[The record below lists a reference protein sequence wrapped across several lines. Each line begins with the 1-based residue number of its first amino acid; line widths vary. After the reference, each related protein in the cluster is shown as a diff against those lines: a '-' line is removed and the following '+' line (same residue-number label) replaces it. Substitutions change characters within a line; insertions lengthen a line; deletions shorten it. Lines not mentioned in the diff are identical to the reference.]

1 LDRQQFALAIT
12 ELIALTHKMI
22 AISVDELKTKARC
35 KSLVDQVREFQQQF
49 VNNRWMW
56 HEQVTRMLLSFASV
70 ARLVEHLQWVDEA
83 RRVDDEAEF
92 DDDDTT
98 QLNDVSRSVSRSATL
113 TRDFDDEFDDDDDES
128 PRLAGAS
135 VAAVAA
141 AAAAPE
147 SDFRIRSPLRPI
159 TLNQMRQRIS
169 QRAAQRASTLAV
181 SWSTA
186 DITPQRNSDNNNDD
200 DDDEDEEDENH
211 VENDDV
217 TVVITRSAPKDGS
230 GATPTKTASPAATS
244 QVVVDSNNNDDDDD
258 DDEEDTEEFEVQ
270 APAVAEKPARQSP
283 TVVVAVAA
291 PAVATSTVSTSTST
305 SSLLTLP
312 SDCSDITRMRWS
324 GASSRS
330 SGELSGGA
338 LKRSSS
344 VTHQR
349 PVVAAPSNRNRR
361 EKRGRTLSL
370 AALDL
375 SRSQSADALLERRSA
390 SPSPREPLQ
399 LQAPAAAAA
408 AAAAAVAPSRQLLTA
423 SGPVALSG
431 AAASLRRAHTA
442 ADSRVLCRLCE
453 ERVPSFAL
461 ALHSVH
467 CVAAQRA
474 RANASESDDRLRR
487 LETTLLRRHERELP
501 RRPCDRKV
509 SLLVLDELS
518 RCVHA
523 CRAIDIER
531 SSAER
536 RLARLTDRV
545 EQLTATN
552 SSGSENE
559 AENGELHRH
568 SQTLQRA
575 LLSKAQSVINRHAEI
590 AAAFAQLPRRA
601 RKRHGKAA
609 RRRQQ
614 EVGVKDFQL
623 VKPISKG
630 AYGRV
635 FLTQKST
642 TGDLYALKVMSKR
655 DVRAKKQAGHI
666 KSERNIAA
674 HTACPYLVR
683 FYYAFQTRINLY
695 MVMEYLPGGD
705 LASLLRAL
713 GCFDVDMARAY
724 IAETVEALEYLHH
737 AGVVHRDIKP
747 DNLLLTA
754 QGHLKLTDF
763 GLSSYGLLPKA
774 PINAL
779 SASPSTPIIARTGA
793 AAAGAGYASSA
804 ENSPVADRSSD
815 LLACT
820 PPDASAMPPPQQP
833 GAGDF
838 VGTPD
843 YLAPEVILGLGHSFT
858 VDWWAVGV
866 LVFEM
871 LTGCPPFNADSAHAV
886 FARILD
892 GRIPWPG
899 ERSGDDAA
907 STSDDDDDDDVE
919 IPPEAR
925 DLIVRMLDANPKKRL
940 GAGGADEVK
949 EHAFFRGIEWD
960 ELLEHDGPFVPQLD
974 TPDDTSYF
982 EKRGNDDDYTIR
994 MIANELGGFA
1004 ATSPYMKSAA
1014 AATAN
1019 ESAPAAAVVQRASSE
1034 FGGDSAVTR
1043 EPSPVLAGGA
1053 ARPIVPPLPLHLTRR
1068 LRSMSATM
1076 AALDDTVCA
1085 LPAGRRRSFVAKLD
1099 NATPRSQSVS
1109 RASSRINTARSTARD
1124 SAPTSARDSVD
1135 HDVDVALQSA
1145 DSDDAEESSSST
1157 TSEEEAADG
1166 GEESGAD
1173 ENEPTQ
1179 VIRVPD
1185 SSMEGELSSPAN
1197 ARLSMGGGGGDFDDD
1212 PDFHNFSFKNL
1223 PHLEALNRQLI
1234 ADEFAQSQAQRRRP
1248 MSLIMRNTP
1257 PVAPS
1262 LSRLAVGRSPRFASD
1277 MTLDAPRRAASTP
1290 HRHRKVGNGAD
1301 SDDDDD
1307 DNHNNDDDD
1316 DDDEEADASDDEH
1329 DSPCDASG
1337 KPMSRSTPV
1346 QIKRRTRRRRSN
1358 QAKVGADIGDN
1369 ERNKLASP
1377 AMPSPIKHANTPTRT
1392 FGSPINPNS
1401 PASPRSNNSTAPTSA
1416 AKHVSSPSKRL
1427 FSGRRMSRP
1436 AAALSPR

>member
-49 VNNRWMW
+49 VTNRWMW

-83 RRVDDEAEF
+83 RRVDDEADF
-92 DDDDTT
+92 DDDETT
-98 QLNDVSRSVSRSATL
+98 QLNSRSVTM
-113 TRDFDDEFDDDDDES
+113 TREFDEFDDDDDES
-128 PRLAGAS
+128 PRNADSSSGAT
-135 VAAVAA
+135 AVAA
-141 AAAAPE
+141 A
-147 SDFRIRSPLRPI
+147 SDGEFRIRSPLRPI

-186 DITPQRNSDNNNDD
+186 DLTPHRQSGSDHENDD
-200 DDDEDEEDENH
+200 DDNDDDGDDENH
-211 VENDDV
+211 TENDDL
-217 TVVITRSAPKDGS
+217 TVVITRSVPKDNT
-230 GATPTKTASPAATS
+230 TPTKTAPSPAK
-244 QVVVDSNNNDDDDD
+244 NNDAAKAEDDDDD

-283 TVVVAVAA
+283 IAIAVAVDAAVAA
-291 PAVATSTVSTSTST
+291 PPVVVSSAGVSTSTST

-312 SDCSDITRMRWS
+312 SDGSDITRMHWS

-338 LKRSSS
+338 LKRSTS

-349 PVVAAPSNRNRR
+349 PGVVAPSNRNRR

-390 SPSPREPLQ
+390 SPSPREPQQ
-399 LQAPAAAAA
+399 LFAAAPPAAS
-408 AAAAAVAPSRQLLTA
+408 AVPSRQQSTA
-423 SGPVALSG
+423 SGPVALSSG
-431 AAASLRRAHTA
+431 AAALRRAHTA

-461 ALHSVH
+461 ALHSVY

-545 EQLTATN
+545 EQLTANN
-552 SSGSENE
+552 SSDSENE
-559 AENGELHRH
+559 AENEAEPHRH
-568 SQTLQRA
+568 SQILQRA
-575 LLSKAQSVINRHAEI
+575 LLSKAQSVISRHAEI

-713 GCFDVDMARAY
+713 GRFDIDMARAY

-763 GLSSYGLLPKA
+763 RPLVVR
-774 PINAL
+774 
-779 SASPSTPIIARTGA
+779 SAA
-793 AAAGAGYASSA
+793 
-804 ENSPVADRSSD
+804 
-815 LLACT
+815 
-820 PPDASAMPPPQQP
+820 Q
-833 GAGDF
+833 
-838 VGTPD
+838 
-843 YLAPEVILGLGHSFT
+843 
-858 VDWWAVGV
+858 
-866 LVFEM
+866 
-871 LTGCPPFNADSAHAV
+871 
-886 FARILD
+886 
-892 GRIPWPG
+892 
-899 ERSGDDAA
+899 
-907 STSDDDDDDDVE
+907 
-919 IPPEAR
+919 
-925 DLIVRMLDANPKKRL
+925 
-940 GAGGADEVK
+940 GAD
-949 EHAFFRGIEWD
+949 
-960 ELLEHDGPFVPQLD
+960 
-974 TPDDTSYF
+974 
-982 EKRGNDDDYTIR
+982 
-994 MIANELGGFA
+994 
-1004 ATSPYMKSAA
+1004 
-1014 AATAN
+1014 
-1019 ESAPAAAVVQRASSE
+1019 QRAH
-1034 FGGDSAVTR
+1034 G
-1043 EPSPVLAGGA
+1043 EPVDADCGA
-1053 ARPIVPPLPLHLTRR
+1053 RRRRRR
-1068 LRSMSATM
+1068 LRVERRE
-1076 AALDDTVCA
+1076 L
-1085 LPAGRRRSFVAKLD
+1085 AGRRSLVRCAGVHAARRQRDAAVAAVGSRSSQAP
-1099 NATPRSQSVS
+1099 ATL
-1109 RASSRINTARSTARD
+1109 
-1124 SAPTSARDSVD
+1124 SARP
-1135 HDVDVALQSA
+1135 
-1145 DSDDAEESSSST
+1145 T
-1157 TSEEEAADG
+1157 TW
-1166 GEESGAD
+1166 
-1173 ENEPTQ
+1173 
-1179 VIRVPD
+1179 
-1185 SSMEGELSSPAN
+1185 
-1197 ARLSMGGGGGDFDDD
+1197 
-1212 PDFHNFSFKNL
+1212 
-1223 PHLEALNRQLI
+1223 
-1234 ADEFAQSQAQRRRP
+1234 RP
-1248 MSLIMRNTP
+1248 R
-1257 PVAPS
+1257 
-1262 LSRLAVGRSPRFASD
+1262 
-1277 MTLDAPRRAASTP
+1277 
-1290 HRHRKVGNGAD
+1290 
-1301 SDDDDD
+1301 
-1307 DNHNNDDDD
+1307 
-1316 DDDEEADASDDEH
+1316 
-1329 DSPCDASG
+1329 
-1337 KPMSRSTPV
+1337 
-1346 QIKRRTRRRRSN
+1346 
-1358 QAKVGADIGDN
+1358 
-1369 ERNKLASP
+1369 
-1377 AMPSPIKHANTPTRT
+1377 
-1392 FGSPINPNS
+1392 
-1401 PASPRSNNSTAPTSA
+1401 
-1416 AKHVSSPSKRL
+1416 
-1427 FSGRRMSRP
+1427 
-1436 AAALSPR
+1436 

>member
-1 LDRQQFALAIT
+1 
-12 ELIALTHKMI
+12 MI
-22 AISVDELKTKARC
+22 AISVDELKTKTRC

-49 VNNRWMW
+49 VANRWMW

-83 RRVDDEAEF
+83 RRVSDEAEF
-92 DDDDTT
+92 DDDDTV
-98 QLNDVSRSVSRSATL
+98 QLNDASRSVTM
-113 TRDFDDEFDDDDDES
+113 TREFDDDDDEDEDS
-128 PRLAGAS
+128 PFVVGAR
-135 VAAVAA
+135 VATVVATD
-141 AAAAPE
+141 AAAPGGDN
-147 SDFRIRSPLRPI
+147 DFCIRSPLRPI
-159 TLNQMRQRIS
+159 TLNQMRQRFS

-181 SWSTA
+181 SWSTT
-186 DITPQRNSDNNNDD
+186 DLMHRTSGSDDDHVDRDD
-200 DDDEDEEDENH
+200 DDNEDNDDENH
-211 VENDDV
+211 VDNDDI
-217 TVVITRSAPKDGS
+217 TLVITRSAPDKG
-230 GATPTKTASPAATS
+230 TPTGTPTGKPAAAPS
-244 QVVVDSNNNDDDDD
+244 VVADEDDDDS
-258 DDEEDTEEFEVQ
+258 EEDTEEFEVQ
-270 APAVAEKPARQSP
+270 APALAEKPVRHSP
-283 TVVVAVAA
+283 PAAVAA
-291 PAVATSTVSTSTST
+291 PAVALSATTSATVSTTSSITATTST

-312 SDCSDITRMRWS
+312 LIGVQTHWS
-324 GASSRS
+324 GVSSRS
-330 SGELSGGA
+330 SGELTSGGVGA
-338 LKRSSS
+338 LKRSTS

-349 PVVAAPSNRNRR
+349 PGAAMINAGRSRR

-375 SRSQSADALLERRSA
+375 SHSQSADALLERRSA
-390 SPSPREPLQ
+390 SPTPRSSHMHAAVQ
-399 LQAPAAAAA
+399 LQTTAATSASHQALA
-408 AAAAAVAPSRQLLTA
+408 A
-423 SGPVALSG
+423 SGPVAVSS
-431 AAASLRRAHTA
+431 AAALRRAHTA

-461 ALHSVH
+461 ALHSVY

-474 RANASESDDRLRR
+474 RADATESDDRLRR

-501 RRPCDRKV
+501 RRPSDRKV

-518 RCVHA
+518 RCVHT

-536 RLARLTDRV
+536 RLARLIDRV
-545 EQLTATN
+545 EQLTASN
-552 SSGSENE
+552 SGSENE
-559 AENGELHRH
+559 AENVSAHQRH

-575 LLSKAQSVINRHAEI
+575 LLSKTQSVIGRHAEI

-601 RKRHGKAA
+601 RKRRGKAA

-614 EVGVKDFQL
+614 DVGVKDFQL

-635 FLTQKST
+635 FLAQKST

-713 GCFDVDMARAY
+713 GRFDVDMARAY

-774 PINAL
+774 PISAL
-779 SASPSTPIIARTGA
+779 TASPSTPIVARTGA
-793 AAAGAGYASSA
+793 AAAGYSSSA
-804 ENSPVADRSSD
+804 DNSPVANRSYD
-815 LLACT
+815 LACT
-820 PPDASAMPPPQQP
+820 PPDASAMPPPASAPQQP

-899 ERSGDDAA
+899 CSGERDGDCDAGDDGDAEE
-907 STSDDDDDDDVE
+907 DEDDDVD

-925 DLIVRMLDANPKKRL
+925 DLIERLLDANPKKRL
-940 GAGGADEVK
+940 GAGGADELK
-949 EHAFFRGIEWD
+949 SHAFFNGVDWD

-982 EKRGNDDDYTIR
+982 EKRGNDDDNIIR
-994 MIANELGGFA
+994 TIANELGGFA
-1004 ATSPYMKSAA
+1004 STSSY
-1014 AATAN
+1014 AATAA
-1019 ESAPAAAVVQRASSE
+1019 APTTTASNVPVAALSMRSSDHGGSVVS
-1034 FGGDSAVTR
+1034 R
-1043 EPSPVLAGGA
+1043 ELSPTLAAGG
-1053 ARPIVPPLPLHLTRR
+1053 RPIVPPLPLHLTRR

-1076 AALDDTVCA
+1076 ASLDDTVCA

-1109 RASSRINTARSTARD
+1109 RASSRINTARSSARD
-1124 SAPTSARDSVD
+1124 SAPSSARDSEAPLD
-1135 HDVDVALQSA
+1135 HDIETALQSA
-1145 DSDDAEESSSST
+1145 DSDTESSSSSSSSSS
-1157 TSEEEAADG
+1157 SEDEVEQNADKDSDG
-1166 GEESGAD
+1166 D
-1173 ENEPTQ
+1173 EEPTQ
-1179 VIRVPD
+1179 VIRVPAERSVD
-1185 SSMEGELSSPAN
+1185 GDTSSPVN
-1197 ARLSMGGGGGDFDDD
+1197 VRLSMGGDFDDD

-1234 ADEFAQSQAQRRRP
+1234 ADEFAQNQAQRRRP

-1257 PVAPS
+1257 PAAPS
-1262 LSRLAVGRSPRFASD
+1262 LSRLALGRSPRFASD
-1277 MTLDAPRRAASTP
+1277 MTLDAPRRSASTP
-1290 HRHRKVGNGAD
+1290 HRHRQGANGAD
-1301 SDDDDD
+1301 SDEEGEAT
-1307 DNHNNDDDD
+1307 
-1316 DDDEEADASDDEH
+1316 DEEEEEEEEDATSGAVDDS
-1329 DSPCDASG
+1329 SPLPRSA
-1337 KPMSRSTPV
+1337 PM
-1346 QIKRRTRRRRSN
+1346 QIRRVRRRRRSS
-1358 QAKVGADIGDN
+1358 QKGDTAVDN

-1377 AMPSPIKHANTPTRT
+1377 VMPSPIKHAHTPTRT
-1392 FGSPINPNS
+1392 FGSPINANS
-1401 PASPRSNNSTAPTSA
+1401 PASPRSNNSTAPPSTT
-1416 AKHVSSPSKRL
+1416 KHVNSPSKRL
-1427 FSGRRMSRP
+1427 FSGRRISRP